1 MQTSAHQPPGAAHPG
16 AASWTGCWT
25 ACSTPPFWW
34 TPTAACLYISAS
46 SFPDPSQRAAVVG
59 QHISVLDQLSPFEE
73 VLRTGQPRPDL
84 FLELHGRPCISSLF
98 PVLDGERVIG
108 VVGTITVR
116 NLGRL
121 KKVLSQLSDQAA
133 GFRGL
138 YQDLA
143 RVDSGY
149 RLEDFVGGEPPGGR
163 PAGQG
168 PEGRS
173 QR

>member
-1 MQTSAHQPPGAAHPG
+1 M
-16 AASWTGCWT
+16 
-25 ACSTPPFWW
+25 
-34 TPTAACLYISAS
+34 
-46 SFPDPSQRAAVVG
+46 
-59 QHISVLDQLSPFEE
+59 
-73 VLRTGQPRPDL
+73 
-84 FLELHGRPCISSLF
+84 GRPCISSLF

-121 KKVLSQLSDQAA
+121 KKVLPPSQHQAA

-143 RVDSGY
+143 WWTAGY
-149 RLEDFVGGEPPGGR
+149 RLRILGEPP
-163 PAGQG
+163 AADLFDKAW
-168 PEGRS
+168 ERS